1 LDDATLDALEVI
13 VLFGSTVTLG
23 TSGLE
28 REPPTSGLTVGMY
41 RVLVL
46 TLTHEGWRVGELA
59 RWIGIS
65 PQRMSQHLRR
75 LDERGLVRLERD
87 ADDRRRVQ
95 VYPTDQARAIWAA
108 VRRERRAR
116 LAALLGDLEIG
127 RTTERDLER
136 LAAALTPR

>member
-28 REPPTSGLTVGMY
+28 REPPTRSLTVGMY

-116 LAALLGDLEIG
+116 LAALLGDLEIE

-136 LAAALTPR
+136 LAAALTPH